1 MTVGS
6 VASSCGVDLANA
18 KRNADFHAL
27 FRSVPEQDM
36 LIEDY
41 GCALQKEILLQ
52 GRMYISENHV
62 CFNANIFGWVTNL
75 VIAVSDIVE
84 IEKRS
89 TAIIIPNAIQIS
101 TLHAKHSFASF
112 LSRDQ
117 AYDLLIDVW
126 RCVRPPQQPI
136 EGQKVSETDYES
148 DTSEST
154 FSSSS
159 SIGSSPRPRPASPA
173 EKSAQVQD
181 KTECECGKNNSHYPV
196 IVMDQIFD
204 CPMEKIFQL
213 LYEGDFIKTFLADV
227 QKTTDIQI
235 TEWRNGDG
243 EGEGGAERVREIS
256 YVKPLNGAIG
266 PKSTRCLLSEEI
278 MHKDF
283 KDYVTQITTTQT
295 PDVPSGGAFSVKTR
309 TCLTWAE
316 KGKTRV
322 FVSVLVDFTKSS
334 WLKSTI
340 EKACID
346 GQMTYYKDLEAALRR
361 FTEKQKHVGLSKADR
376 RKRKVKKEKRR
387 LKKTPKNIEEPV
399 LGWKDKAIRYIRQ
412 LSAPSTTQLI
422 VFGMCT
428 MMLINFYIASKLATV
443 EKRLHQYSQGVSDN
457 KKAAQ
462 KPMASD
468 QGETVWAWLVKNR
481 LDAHMDTLGT
491 MLQRAEENMEQVS
504 RAVEEQ
510 KEKIK
515 NKRV

>member
-1 MTVGS
+1 MTAGS
-6 VASSCGVDLANA
+6 VASTCGVDLANS

-117 AYDLLIDVW
+117 AYDLLVDVW

-136 EGQKVSETDYES
+136 EDQKVSES
-148 DTSEST
+148 DDEDSDSSEAQSEA
-154 FSSSS
+154 
-159 SIGSSPRPRPASPA
+159 GPRPRPVSSPA
-173 EKSAQVQD
+173 EKTAQVQD
-181 KTECECGKNNSHYPV
+181 KTECECGRTNSHYPT
-196 IVMDQIFD
+196 IVMDQTFD

-235 TEWRNGDG
+235 TEWRSG
-243 EGEGGAERVREIS
+243 EGDVESVREIS

-266 PKSTRCLLSEEI
+266 PKSTRCFLSEEI
-278 MHKDF
+278 IHKDF
-283 KDYVTQITTTQT
+283 AEYVTQITTTQT

-309 TCLTWAE
+309 TCLTWAG

-346 GQMTYYKDLEAALRR
+346 GQMTYYKDLDATLRR
-361 FTEKQKHVGLSKADR
+361 YTEKQKISGLSKADR
-376 RKRKVKKEKRR
+376 HKRKMKKEKRR
-387 LKKTPKNIEEPV
+387 LKKTTKSVQEPQ
-399 LGWKDKAIRYIRQ
+399 LGWKDKAIRYIKQ
-412 LSAPSTTQLI
+412 MSGPSTTQLI
-422 VFGMCT
+422 VLGMCI
-428 MMLINFYIASKLATV
+428 MMLINFYIASKIATV
-443 EKRLHQYSQGVSDN
+443 EKRLHQYSHGIQSKSKSV
-457 KKAAQ
+457 K
-462 KPMASD
+462 KPMPND

-481 LDAHMDTLGT
+481 LDAHMDTLGV

-510 KEKIK
+510 KEKMK
-515 NKRV
+515 NK